1 MKIKGTSESRFEGK
15 IALVTGGTSGIG
27 LATAKQFVNE
37 GAHVFITGRR
47 DVELA
52 AAVKEIGRNTT
63 GVKGDVSNLDDLD
76 RLFGQIKREKGKL
89 DVVFANAGFAKFAR
103 LGTITEE
110 LYDSIFNTNVKGL
123 LFTVQKA
130 LPLLPDGAS
139 IILNASIGG
148 NKGRPAN
155 GVYSASKAAIRS
167 FARTWTMDLKDR
179 HIRVNAV
186 SPGVTETPG
195 LSGLLASSES
205 QASQQRL
212 NMINSIPLGRLGT
225 PEEIAKAV
233 AFLACDDSS
242 YITGIELSVDG
253 GLAQV

>member
-1 MKIKGTSESRFEGK
+1 MKSKNLRTRNDLPEKTRREMITLLNQHLADILDLGLQMKQAHWNVKGHHF
-15 IALVTGGTSGIG
+15 IG
-27 LATAKQFVNE
+27 L
-37 GAHVFITGRR
+37 H
-47 DVELA
+47 ELF
-52 AAVKEIGRNTT
+52 
-63 GVKGDVSNLDDLD
+63 D
-76 RLFGQIKREKGKL
+76 R
-89 DVVFANAGFAKFAR
+89 V
-103 LGTITEE
+103 TEE

>member
-1 MKIKGTSESRFEGK
+1 MKEKPMKIKGTSESRLAGK

-63 GVKGDVSNLDDLD
+63 GVQGDVSNLDNLD

-89 DVVFANAGFAKFAR
+89 DIVFANAGIAKFAR

-110 LYDSIFNTNVKGL
+110 FYDSIFNTNVKGL

-130 LPLLPDGAS
+130 LPLLPDA
-139 IILNASIGG
+139 
-148 NKGRPAN
+148 PQ
-155 GVYSASKAAIRS
+155 
-167 FARTWTMDLKDR
+167 
-179 HIRVNAV
+179 
-186 SPGVTETPG
+186 
-195 LSGLLASSES
+195 SSS
-205 QASQQRL
+205 
-212 NMINSIPLGRLGT
+212 M
-225 PEEIAKAV
+225 
-233 AFLACDDSS
+233 
-242 YITGIELSVDG
+242 
-253 GLAQV
+253 